1 MSTGTIK
8 VIRGKMVHI
17 VLTPAQVRTAC
28 EALQWAATECVGRSA
43 AQRQSGAGRCMRGF
57 RAACLT
63 RTWARLS
70 LPTATQRT
78 QGGLMRSCGT
88 SHERRK
94 PPSRTGGAADGE
106 KVP

>member
-1 MSTGTIK
+1 MSTGNIK

-28 EALQWAATECVGRSA
+28 EALQWAATGVSGA
-43 AQRQSGAGRCMRGF
+43 AQQQSGAGRCMRGF